1 MARGITHKKKKIS
14 NDPSFRKL
22 KPLDWFPVQRH
33 HTLSAVYSGPLPA
46 TPTAYGD
53 VGAIMSRANSR
64 MYRFGKLY
72 RAKFDLDINATPGTR
87 ISVMAL
93 ANTWY
98 VQKAYEEAKL
108 VFDQAY
114 ENERENIN
122 RDQRARWF
130 DFRCRFSGLAS
141 SNSYDVAAQ
150 PWLFPTV
157 ASLANPGSIIGGAI
171 QSGQIVDSL
180 VEDSAGVTRF
190 FTWND
195 AAGFVG
201 VDEYSVMDEYQL
213 AGNQDRTPDV
223 ATGDMPYS
231 DLEAD
236 SSAVEGSALQTRGQD
251 PPYQGVG
258 FPNLWVKVGELE
270 VLASGGTRL
279 STGFVD
285 LPCGVFSLTTNVGN
299 IAATLINGDL
309 SIEVASGN
317 YKGVRAHNM
326 ERMP

>member
-1 MARGITHKKKKIS
+1 MARNTTHKKKRIS
-14 NDPSFRKL
+14 KDPSYSKL
-22 KPLDWFPVQRH
+22 KPLGFFPVQRK
-33 HTLSAVYSGPLPA
+33 HTLSAVYTGAIPQV
-46 TPTAYGD
+46 TAMGD
-53 VGAIMSRANSR
+53 VGALMSRSNSR

-72 RAKFDLDINATPGTR
+72 RAKFDLDINTPAGTR

-98 VQKAYEEAKL
+98 VQKAFEEAKF

-114 ENERENIN
+114 ENERENI
-122 RDQRARWF
+122 DKTQRARWF
-130 DFRCRFSGLAS
+130 DFRCRFGPLAS
-141 SNSYDVAAQ
+141 QNSYDNASQAWLYPSVNATGVAAV
-150 PWLFPTV
+150 P
-157 ASLANPGSIIGGAI
+157 AAI
-171 QSGQIVDSL
+171 QTGSVVDSL

-223 ATGDMPYS
+223 STGTMPYA

-236 SSAVEGSALQTRGQD
+236 SSQVEGQALQTRGQD
-251 PPYQGVG
+251 PPYGAVG

-285 LPCGVFSLTTNVGN
+285 LPCGVFTLTSSTGN
-299 IAATLINGDL
+299 IVADLINGDL
-309 SIEVASGN
+309 SIEVASGD
-317 YKGVRAHNM
+317 YKGVRAHNLG
-326 ERMP
+326 RSA

>member
-1 MARGITHKKKKIS
+1 MARNITHKKKRIS
-14 NDPSFRKL
+14 VDPSFKKL
-22 KPLDWFPVQRH
+22 KPLEFFPVQRK
-33 HTLSAVYSGPLPA
+33 HTLSAVYTGPLPA

-53 VGAIMSRANSR
+53 VGAIMSRSNSR

-72 RAKFDLDINATPGTR
+72 RAKFDLDINAPAGTL
-87 ISVMAL
+87 ITVMGL

-98 VQKAYEEAKL
+98 VQKAYEEAKFN
-108 VFDQAY
+108 FDEAY
-114 ENERENIN
+114 ENEKENIN
-122 RDQRARWF
+122 KDQRARWF

-141 SNSYDVAAQ
+141 VDSYDTVQQ
-150 PWLFPTV
+150 PWVFPTV
-157 ASLANPGSIIGGAI
+157 ASLAAPGSLVGGAI
-171 QSGQIVDSL
+171 TQGQVVDSL

-201 VDEYSVMDEYQL
+201 ADEYSIMDEYQL

-236 SSAVEGSALQTRGQD
+236 SSQVEGSALQTRGQD
-251 PPYQGVG
+251 PPYLGVG

-270 VLASGGTRL
+270 VLASGATRL

-285 LPCGVFSLTTNVGN
+285 LPCGVFSLTTNAGN
-299 IAATLINGDL
+299 IADVLLSGDL
-309 SIEVASGN
+309 SIEVSSGN

-326 ERMP
+326 ERMS